1 MVPDFTLPSAYTVTN
16 VPPLSSRMSAFADGK
31 FILSLSTPMLILRAE
46 TLFSI
51 FYQHPR
57 DVLQELAAH
66 ELMTREWRWH
76 KVLRQWLQ
84 KDSPTASSTNPSS
97 SALPLRDLTNGHPI
111 GTPPVRMGDRGEKG
125 VYVFF
130 DAMNWRRERRWL
142 ELDYEHLD
150 PMRAGSVVNGAAPAM
165 GGPVGRRL
173 DGVGQMADGVGV
185 GSSSI
190 PAA

>member
-1 MVPDFTLPSAYTVTN
+1 
-16 VPPLSSRMSAFADGK
+16 MSAFADGQ
-31 FILSLSTPMLILRAE
+31 SLSSIYHPSPHPLICTPE

-51 FYQHPR
+51 FYQNPR
-57 DVLQELAAH
+57 DVLQELAAQ
-66 ELMTREWRWH
+66 ELMSREWRWH

-111 GTPPVRMGDRGEKG
+111 GAPPVRLGERGEKG

-142 ELDYEHLD
+142 DLDYEHLD
-150 PMRAGSVVNGAAPAM
+150 PPRGSAMVNGAAPVI

-173 DGVGQMADGVGV
+173 DGAGQVPPDGMGA
-185 GSSSI
+185 GSASI
-190 PAA
+190 PGA